1 MVNVTIARSA
11 TSPKS
16 QHSMLPILLALF
28 VISYAL
34 LTTLVVEQGRTI
46 DNQRFLIRQLFSDST
61 ALSTIK
67 GQDFRKNQAAAA
79 DNVPTKNQPAVDS
92 QVQTPSSHAA
102 PSVQPKNHQ
111 KLGKQSMQKPPK
123 SVDSGDVRRTALTI

>member
-1 MVNVTIARSA
+1 VVNVTVARSA
-11 TSPKS
+11 RSPKS
-16 QHSMLPILLALF
+16 QHSMLPVLLALF

-61 ALSTIK
+61 QLSTIK
-67 GQDFRKNQAAAA
+67 GRDVRKNQATAA
-79 DNVPTKNQPAVDS
+79 DDVRTKNQPAADA
-92 QVQTPSSHAA
+92 QVQTPSSQAA

-123 SVDSGDVRRTALTI
+123 SVDSGDVRRTALKI

>member
-1 MVNVTIARSA
+1 
-11 TSPKS
+11 
-16 QHSMLPILLALF
+16 MLPVLLALF

-61 ALSTIK
+61 QLSTIK
-67 GQDFRKNQAAAA
+67 GRDVRKNQATAA
-79 DNVPTKNQPAVDS
+79 DDVRTKNQPAADA
-92 QVQTPSSHAA
+92 QVQTPSSQAA

-123 SVDSGDVRRTALTI
+123 SVDSGDVRRTALKI

>member
-1 MVNVTIARSA
+1 
-11 TSPKS
+11 
-16 QHSMLPILLALF
+16 MLPILLALF
-28 VISYAL
+28 VISYVL

-61 ALSTIK
+61 TLSTIK
-67 GQDFRKNQAAAA
+67 VQELRKNQAAATA
-79 DNVPTKNQPAVDS
+79 DDSGTKNQPTADA
-92 QVQTPSSHAA
+92 QVQTPSSQAA

-111 KLGKQSMQKPPK
+111 KLGKQSLQKPPK

>member
-1 MVNVTIARSA
+1 
-11 TSPKS
+11 
-16 QHSMLPILLALF
+16 MLPILLALF

-61 ALSTIK
+61 QLSTIK
-67 GQDFRKNQAAAA
+67 GQDFRKNQAAA
-79 DNVPTKNQPAVDS
+79 DNVRTKNQPAADA
-92 QVQTPSSHAA
+92 QVQTPSSQAA

>member
-1 MVNVTIARSA
+1 MVNVTVARSA
-11 TSPKS
+11 RSPKS
-16 QHSMLPILLALF
+16 QHSMLPVLLALF

-61 ALSTIK
+61 QLSTIK
-67 GQDFRKNQAAAA
+67 GRDVRKNQATAA
-79 DNVPTKNQPAVDS
+79 DDVRTKNQPAADA
-92 QVQTPSSHAA
+92 QVQTPSSQAA

-123 SVDSGDVRRTALTI
+123 SVDSGDVRRTALKI